1 MQPLEFVAIIKK
13 LVSKID
19 VVGDKVG
26 QLTLDFYATS
36 ENLTGLALLQ
46 QPDSMVR
53 VRIEIDENLGG
64 TNEKVL
70 Q

>member
-1 MQPLEFVAIIKK
+1 MEPLEFVAVIKK

-26 QLTLDFYATS
+26 QVTLDFYATS

-46 QPDSMVR
+46 QPNSMVKVR
-53 VRIEIDENLGG
+53 VEMDTEGGKDEQ
-64 TNEKVL
+64 VF

>member
-1 MQPLEFVAIIKK
+1 MQPLEFVAVIKK

-26 QLTLDFYATS
+26 QVTLDFYATS

-46 QPDSMVR
+46 QPNSMVKVR
-53 VRIEIDENLGG
+53 VEMDTEGGKDEQ
-64 TNEKVL
+64 VF